1 MNEDK
6 KVNTNKKARVTEN
19 KMVRI
24 SADVYDVY
32 EFILDLINA

>member
-6 KVNTNKKARVTEN
+6 KVKTNRKARVTEN

-24 SADVYDVY
+24 SADVGD
-32 EFILDLINA
+32 FILGLINM